1 MRIIMKID
9 LPEAFTFSDVTL
21 VPHYSEVLPS
31 EVDIKVNLA
40 QKLTLNMPIMSAAM
54 DTVTTA
60 PMAIAMAQVGGLGI
74 IHKNMSV
81 SEQAQEVYRVKKYEA
96 WVINNPVTITPDATI
111 AQAKALVEE
120 QSVSGF
126 PVISSEGELLGML
139 TARDMRF
146 AEATSHL
153 VRDVMSR
160 DLVVARS
167 KADTKHCL
175 ELMKQKRVEKLPLV
189 DDDNKLT
196 GLVTIKDIHKAF
208 TFPDAVRDQQGRLC
222 CGAAL
227 GCSPDLE
234 ERAHALVQAGADV
247 LVVDSAHGHSKNVAE
262 AIQRLR
268 RWFKDHLIV
277 AGNVVTREGAQFLYE
292 AGADV
297 VKVGVG
303 PGSICITRVVAG
315 VGIPQLSAIMSIGQD
330 AKERGYSVIAD
341 GGLQFSGDITKALAA
356 GAHAVMTGSLLAG
369 TKEAPGERLYYGG
382 REFKVYRGMGSTGA
396 MKEGSKDRYGQGQ
409 VEDAKKLVPEGIEGR
424 IPYRGTVAETIF
436 QLMGGL
442 RAGMGYLGAATV
454 RQLQENARFMR
465 VTSAG
470 QRESHVHDI
479 TITKEAPNYY
489 FQD

>member
-1 MRIIMKID
+1 MKID
-9 LPEAFTFSDVTL
+9 LPEAFTFSDVSL
-21 VPHYSEVLPS
+21 VPNYSEVLPGD
-31 EVDIKVNLA
+31 VDTKVNLA
-40 QKLTLNMPIMSAAM
+40 NKLVLNAPIISAAM

-74 IHKNMSV
+74 IHKNMAISD
-81 SEQAQEVYRVKKYEA
+81 QAQEVYRVKKYEA
-96 WVINNPVTITPDATI
+96 WVINNPVTIAPDATI
-111 AQAKALVEE
+111 AQAKALVAE
-120 QSVSGF
+120 QCVSGF
-126 PVISSEGELLGML
+126 PVVSSEGELLGML

-146 AEATSHL
+146 AENPAHL
-153 VRDVMSR
+153 VREIMSR
-160 DLVVARS
+160 DLVIARP

-189 DDDNKLT
+189 DSENKLM

-208 TFPDAVRDQQGRLC
+208 TFPDAVRDQRGRLC

-227 GCSPDLE
+227 GCGPDLE
-234 ERAHALVQAGADV
+234 ERAHALVEAGADV
-247 LVVDSAHGHSKNVAE
+247 LVVDSAHGHSKNVGD
-262 AIQRLR
+262 AIRRLR
-268 RWFKDHLIV
+268 SWFKDHLIV
-277 AGNVVTREGAQFLYE
+277 AGNVVTQEGANFLNE

-297 VKVGVG
+297 IKVGVG

-315 VGIPQLSAIMSIGQD
+315 VGIPQLSAIMSIGRG
-330 AKERGYSVIAD
+330 AKERGYSVIGD
-341 GGLQFSGDITKALAA
+341 GGLQFSGDIVKALGA

-369 TKEAPGERLYYGG
+369 TKEAPGERLFYGG

-396 MKEGSKDRYGQGQ
+396 MKEGSKDRYGQGR
-409 VEDAKKLVPEGIEGR
+409 VDDAKKLVPEGIEGR

-442 RAGMGYLGAATV
+442 RAGMGYLGAANI
-454 RQLQENARFMR
+454 RQLQENASFIR